1 MSRSQ
6 QIKAEIE
13 RLRQENILLLGKDEL
28 LRNVISESPKTAN
41 HEKLI
46 RNLDKIRELETEKHR
61 ITWPQLS
68 RMVEH

>member
-1 MSRSQ
+1 MSRLQ

-28 LRNVISESPKTAN
+28 LSNVLSEPPKTTN

-46 RNLDKIRELETEKHR
+46 RNVGKIQELETETHR
-61 ITWPQLS
+61 ITWPRLS
-68 RMVEH
+68 RRVEH